1 MSEPAQLPEDQ
12 ELFAVGGDLAPST
25 LLYAY
30 SHGFFPMDEPQS
42 QSGER
47 RPLSWWSPNPRG
59 VLWPDRVHVSRSLRR
74 SAARFEV
81 TFDAAFADVLAAC
94 ADPQRPAGWISSRMA
109 QAYWRLHELGYA
121 HSVEVWAG
129 RDGPGRHLAGG
140 LFCVEVGGLVA
151 AESKFHHVT
160 DASKVAVVALCRRL
174 DAAGGRRLV
183 DVQWSTEHL
192 ARLGVDIMPRA
203 QYLELLPSLVRQDPA
218 LGQRI

>member
-1 MSEPAQLPEDQ
+1 MSEPAQLPENQ
-12 ELFAVGGDLAPST
+12 ELFAVGGDLDPST

-30 SHGFFPMDEPQS
+30 SHGFFPMDEAES

-59 VLWPDRVHVSRSLRR
+59 VLWPHRVHVSRSLRR
-74 SAARFEV
+74 SMARFEV

-94 ADPQRPAGWISSRMA
+94 ADPQRPAGWISGRMA
-109 QAYWRLHELGYA
+109 QAYGRLHELGYA

-129 RDGPGRHLAGG
+129 GDGPGRHLAGG

-160 DASKVAVVALCRRL
+160 DASKAAVVALCRRL

-192 ARLGVDIMPRA
+192 ARLGVETMPRA
-203 QYLELLPSLVRQDPA
+203 HYLEQLRSLVRQAPA